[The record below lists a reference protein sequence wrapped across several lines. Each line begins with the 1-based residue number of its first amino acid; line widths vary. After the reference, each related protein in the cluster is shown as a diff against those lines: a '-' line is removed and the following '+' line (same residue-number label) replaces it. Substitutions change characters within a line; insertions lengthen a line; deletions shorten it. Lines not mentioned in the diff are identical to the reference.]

1 MSYYTQN
8 PNQNWCKNSISSICG
23 YFAKPQQK
31 EELSNV
37 IQTITQDKMDESI
50 IEYNNKMLDKT
61 WCYQIVIFL
70 LIILGVKLSLLII
83 STHFMYRIVLC
94 LSSGPL

>member
-50 IEYNNKMLDKT
+50 HASEVD
-61 WCYQIVIFL
+61 
-70 LIILGVKLSLLII
+70 
-83 STHFMYRIVLC
+83 R
-94 LSSGPL
+94 